1 MRRRTVT
8 AFLLAAAL
16 AFLPMGGHL
25 AMTAEASG
33 TGTAEGTEEVDDCA
47 AVGGSETGEETDKE
61 LVILGWTEDG
71 KASVYIDPS
80 AEVWYDYKWEK
91 YGKNDNLGEVNYG
104 NHPAIMV
111 FDAQLLKDGEV
122 LPTRF
127 DQLLISTEM
136 LIPRIMEQFGSG
148 TYQYGMGI
156 LKDEMS
162 WSPEYVYV
170 APGEEEPGE
179 NEGNGG
185 STEEPGGDEGNG
197 GSTAEPDRNTV
208 TAPKPE
214 PWKPTPEEVRLY
226 EACGAEEPVFTES
239 ADNAYSVTVANSIQ
253 GFLCWNAFDSVRGD
267 YTIGRTYNIYPT
279 DLGKVY
285 QMDSKA
291 RITLTIPETLR
302 AENRSFQMLVVTED
316 GKPAVLK
323 DLDSASDTITFETDA
338 YYAFAL
344 VYKD

>member
-33 TGTAEGTEEVDDCA
+33 TGAAEGTEEVDDGA

-71 KASVYIDPS
+71 KPSVYIDPS
-80 AEVWYDYKWEK
+80 AEVRNDYKWEK
-91 YGKNDNLGEVNYG
+91 YGNLDNPDYVRVYS
-104 NHPAIMV
+104 H
-111 FDAQLLKDGEV
+111 LLKDGEEISAAYNDFV
-122 LPTRF
+122 LSIAKF
-127 DQLLISTEM
+127 HIFS
-136 LIPRIMEQFGSG
+136 IMEYLGSG
-148 TYQYGMGI
+148 TYQYGMEI
-156 LKDEMS
+156 LKDEIS

-185 STEEPGGDEGNG
+185 STTEPGEDEGNG
-197 GSTAEPDRNTV
+197 GSTTEPDRNTV

-214 PWKPTPEEVRLY
+214 PWKPTPEEVKLY
-226 EACGAEEPVFTES
+226 EACGAEEPVFTEN